1 MVPPHIGT
9 MWLAQRNLNCVAD
22 LASKINA
29 RAEINFD
36 NEHALNPLACKDPR
50 LAAHCLRRDNPL
62 DFPLRA
68 KTRKAQCEQMLSAL
82 PPRADIAQRS
92 RHVRFVPKAEVY
104 PQQSVQP
111 ATRHP
116 STWAQQAPRRLG
128 TTRTRTDADGSR
140 AIRNGRFQRPVPQLL
155 RQKHQS

>member
-1 MVPPHIGT
+1 MESGNDYVGLDVSLKQTSICVVDQTGSVVREGVVDLDPEAISVYVRSKAPDAVRIGLET
-9 MWLAQRNLNCVAD
+9 GPTSTWLWTELKQLGLPVICID
-22 LASKINA
+22 
-29 RAEINFD
+29 
-36 NEHALNPLACKDPR
+36 AL
-50 LAAHCLRRDNPL
+50 
-62 DFPLRA
+62 
-68 KTRKAQCEQMLSAL
+68 
-82 PPRADIAQRS
+82 
-92 RHVRFVPKAEVY
+92 PKAEVY

-140 AIRNGRFQRPVPQLL
+140 AIRNGRFQRPVPQLR

>member
-1 MVPPHIGT
+1 

-22 LASKINA
+22 LAAKINA

-92 RHVRFVPKAEVY
+92 RHVRFVPILLKKSFLADEQNFSGPLMRSARGDVRDHI
-104 PQQSVQP
+104 VL
-111 ATRHP
+111 HKNDHGP
-116 STWAQQAPRRLG
+116 SY
-128 TTRTRTDADGSR
+128 R
-140 AIRNGRFQRPVPQLL
+140 A
-155 RQKHQS
+155 